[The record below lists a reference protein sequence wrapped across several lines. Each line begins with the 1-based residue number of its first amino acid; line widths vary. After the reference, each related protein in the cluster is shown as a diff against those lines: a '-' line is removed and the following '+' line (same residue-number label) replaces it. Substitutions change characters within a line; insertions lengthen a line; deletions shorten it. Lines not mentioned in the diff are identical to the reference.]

1 MDCGRANGQDRLET
15 LQEVLVTICLDDQ
28 EEIMTRGQPRH
39 RFLLENS
46 WVQGLGAR
54 SGCKVWVQ
62 GLESVQ
68 VGLKLASS
76 EKDLKVPFSVY
87 IEVAKSDICFSLH
100 LLSGVA
106 CCVQVVVG

>member
-54 SGCKVWVQ
+54 SWCNVLAQ

-68 VGLKLASS
+68 VGLKVASS
-76 EKDLKVPFSVY
+76 EKDLKVPLSVY

-100 LLSGVA
+100 LLSGVV
-106 CCVQVVVG
+106 CCF